1 MEDALQWMTDAQ
13 TADQSNRF
21 YEFLMDTVIQ
31 NSGKFEDL
39 GMTEDMNIN
48 QYWGRY
54 LEDKQAVAILP
65 AVLKKLA
72 DDNNVDLKL
81 FLEFLDDK
89 GLLIKDK
96 EGNFKKN
103 TNSRMLK
110 KGVRMYV
117 ISMPEID
124 FVDSDEAG
132 EKSPFD

>member
-1 MEDALQWMTDAQ
+1 M
-13 TADQSNRF
+13 
-21 YEFLMDTVIQ
+21 
-31 NSGKFEDL
+31 
-39 GMTEDMNIN
+39 
-48 QYWGRY
+48 
-54 LEDKQAVAILP
+54 QAVAILP